1 MKRIKFNGSKF
12 IIVFFIVFVIVGAA
26 NVLMSDGKMNTSE
39 YVLSETQKDVVSR
52 SETQPKIPVGG
63 LLTSQLTDDNRVS
76 LTAKL
81 RYSGDENSAIK
92 VIKDEMLDYQITKHE
107 SDEVVVPF
115 QSDAPTV
122 EEEVSPKDVIEG
134 ESELTEELDPG
145 VYQIEVNVPIE
156 YEGEKERFLFRIPV
170 EVQP

>member
-63 LLTSQLTDDNRVS
+63 LLNSKLTDDNRVS

-81 RYSGDENSAIK
+81 RYSGDEENSIK
-92 VIKDEMLDYQITKHE
+92 VVEDGMLNYKITKHE
-107 SDEVVVPF
+107 TDEVVIPF
-115 QSDAPTV
+115 TTNEPTV
-122 EEEVSPKDVIEG
+122 EENVSPKDILEG
-134 ESELTEELDPG
+134 EAKLTAELEPG
-145 VYQIEVNVPIE
+145 VYQIEVTVPIE

>member
-63 LLTSQLTDDNRVS
+63 LLNSKLTDDNRVS

-81 RYSGDENSAIK
+81 RYSGDEENTIK
-92 VIKDEMLDYQITKHE
+92 VAEDGMLNYEISKHE
-107 SDEVVVPF
+107 SDEVVIPF
-115 QSDAPTV
+115 TTNEPTV
-122 EEEVSPKDVIEG
+122 EENVSPKDIIEG
-134 ESELTEELDPG
+134 EAKLTEELDPG
-145 VYQIEVNVPIE
+145 VYQIEVTVPVE